1 MLVLIGVY
9 YFSSMRRPFVDGW
22 RKARKDQESGTARE
36 VWITSYP
43 VMVQSGVECFLWTM
57 GGVVC
62 GWFGTIQLASY
73 QVVNTISQLAFM
85 SYLGMGVATSIR
97 VANFTGVDD
106 FNQVRRIASAGFHLN
121 IILATVFSI
130 IYFVTFRP
138 LVHFFTPDE
147 AVVIQA
153 LPLVFP
159 LILYQY
165 CDSTQ
170 ITFGNALR
178 GTSKVKPL
186 LWISLGCYLAIGIPC
201 MLFMATVLDLG
212 NVGVYYSFS
221 VALLAAAV
229 ALFITFR
236 RTVDKMQFS
245 H

>member
-1 MLVLIGVY
+1 
-9 YFSSMRRPFVDGW
+9 
-22 RKARKDQESGTARE
+22 
-36 VWITSYP
+36 
-43 VMVQSGVECFLWTM
+43 
-57 GGVVC
+57 
-62 GWFGTIQLASY
+62 
-73 QVVNTISQLAFM
+73 
-85 SYLGMGVATSIR
+85 
-97 VANFTGVDD
+97 
-106 FNQVRRIASAGFHLN
+106 RRIASAGFHLN

-201 MLFMATVLDLG
+201 MLFMATVMNLG

-229 ALFITFR
+229 ALFVTFR